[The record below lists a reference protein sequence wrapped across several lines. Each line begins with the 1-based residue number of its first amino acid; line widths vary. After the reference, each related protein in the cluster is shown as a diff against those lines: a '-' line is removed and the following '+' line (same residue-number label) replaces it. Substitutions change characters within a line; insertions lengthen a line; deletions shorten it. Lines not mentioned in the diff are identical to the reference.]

1 MYDRNHLI
9 CNKYNIPFINP
20 NEVLSNYIQEEVI
33 KSDLGH
39 FTDFGFNI
47 FNEYINDY
55 IDNLYSTINKEQK

>member
-1 MYDRNHLI
+1 MYDRNHLICLLNKI

-39 FTDFGFNI
+39 FTDFGLDILIN
-47 FNEYINDY
+47 YINDY
-55 IDNLYSTINKEQK
+55 IDNL